1 MVFQTDTPI
10 VQKTSDF
17 YQELYLIIEKMP
29 KRDKYSL
36 GQKLE
41 TTTLDLLEILITAS
55 NTKEEKLIWLNKAS
69 TKIDLLKILVRLS
82 FEIKSID
89 QKKYLKLEKILQEIG
104 KMIGGWIR
112 STKAPY

>member
-1 MVFQTDTPI
+1 
-10 VQKTSDF
+10 
-17 YQELYLIIEKMP
+17 MP